1 MTSLPP
7 DLRSL
12 MAEKAED
19 LLCIYRKTLARI
31 HGAVETVTWPLEL
44 LEPSRQSI
52 PIRAIVTSPRQL
64 DQLPDDPLAAIG
76 STARRSP

>member
-12 MAEKAED
+12 MADEAED

-31 HGAVETVTWPLEL
+31 HGAVEPVTQ
-44 LEPSRQSI
+44 PS
-52 PIRAIVTSPRQL
+52 
-64 DQLPDDPLAAIG
+64 
-76 STARRSP
+76 

>member
-12 MAEKAED
+12 MAEEAED

-31 HGAVETVTWPLEL
+31 HGPSKLLRGLLEF

-52 PIRAIVTSPRQL
+52 PIGAILIPPRHLEQ
-64 DQLPDDPLAAIG
+64 
-76 STARRSP
+76 